1 MIMAW
6 GKREKKKGEKRK
18 KREKKNAGQY
28 KTPDDDC
35 KNIGKQY

>member
-1 MIMAW
+1 MAL
-6 GKREKKKGEKRK
+6 GKKGKEKGGKKKKRK
-18 KREKKNAGQY
+18 KKNAGQY